1 MQRNLTNEGGVMTK
15 KTPSQITAG
24 IIRAAMSKDG
34 TTPQS
39 IAKQMQVHVN
49 TVYSDLRDP
58 DRIPQNRLWL
68 YFTVLGIPVDDALQR
83 IADSFSAMLVQR

>member
-1 MQRNLTNEGGVMTK
+1 MAK

-24 IIRAAMSKDG
+24 IIQAAMSSCDMK
-34 TTPQS
+34 PQDVANRMK
-39 IAKQMQVHVN
+39 IHVN
-49 TVYSDLRDP
+49 TVRNDMRDP

>member
-1 MQRNLTNEGGVMTK
+1 MSRPK
-15 KTPSQITAG
+15 RTPSQITAG

-39 IAKQMQVHVN
+39 LAKQMQVHVN

-68 YFTVLGIPVDDALQR
+68 YFTVLGVPIEDALEK
-83 IADSFSAMLVQR
+83 IAKEFAFSLVRR

>member
-1 MQRNLTNEGGVMTK
+1 MSRPK
-15 KTPSQITAG
+15 RTPSQITAG

-39 IAKQMQVHVN
+39 LAKQMQVHVN